1 MNARFLLLTVS
12 FGLGLTA
19 LPLFPLQA
27 AIVTYDFQVNLT
39 PPNTSYPNPSLGF
52 LSYDDSLLAGIGEE
66 SISLTAFSFTFG
78 ASTYTLSNDPA
89 ATADFFNGDFL
100 GANFAVSSSPQ
111 PTFISGLVP
120 GAFSQTI
127 DDAFFAYNTG
137 ANSGTGDIAYSL
149 RTTPVGIPEPAT
161 TVGLLSLGLLAL
173 VSKIQQHH
181 D

>member
-1 MNARFLLLTVS
+1 MNARFLLLTT
-12 FGLGLTA
+12 GLGLTA
-19 LPLFPLQA
+19 LPLLPLQA

-39 PPNTSYPNPSLGF
+39 PPNASFPNPSLGF
-52 LSYDDSLLAGIGEE
+52 LSYNDSLLAGIGEE
-66 SISLTAFSFTFG
+66 TIGLMAFSFTFG
-78 ASTYTLSNDPA
+78 SITYTLPNYPA

-100 GANFAVSSSPQ
+100 GANFSVSSSPQ

-120 GAFSQTI
+120 GASSQTI
-127 DDAFFAYNTG
+127 DDAFFSYNTG

-149 RTTPVGIPEPAT
+149 RTTPVGIAEPAT

-173 VSKIQQHH
+173 VAKIQQHC